1 MTDDVDKLIVEK
13 LPKLTAR
20 DKAELL
26 VQMTK
31 EAKQLTRKLHA
42 SACIVVCMFEEEGK
56 ILVQDAGMFPMPPAD
71 FYELLQNAHKNGQ
84 MGNTAKKILRP
95 N

>member
-1 MTDDVDKLIVEK
+1 MANDELK
-13 LPKLTAR
+13 PKLTAR
-20 DKAELL
+20 NKAELL

-42 SACIVVCMFEEEGK
+42 TACIVICMFEEDGE
-56 ILVQDAGMFPMPPAD
+56 IMLQDAGMFPMPPAE
-71 FYELLQNAHKNGQ
+71 FYELVQQAHKNGQ
-84 MGNTAKKILRP
+84 LGPIAKKILRP

>member
-1 MTDDVDKLIVEK
+1 MTDDPDKVIVEK

-42 SACIVVCMFEEEGK
+42 TACIVICMFEDEGQ
-56 ILVQDAGMFPMPPAD
+56 IRLQDAGMFPMPPAD
-71 FYELLQNAHKNGQ
+71 FYELVKQAHQNGQ
-84 MGNTAKKILRP
+84 LGPTAKKILRP

>member
-1 MTDDVDKLIVEK
+1 MADDELK
-13 LPKLTAR
+13 PKLTAR

-42 SACIVVCMFEEEGK
+42 SACIVICMFEEDGQ
-56 ILVQDAGMFPMPPAD
+56 IMLQDAGMFPMPPVD
-71 FYELLQNAHKNGQ
+71 FYELVKNAHQNGQ
-84 MGNTAKKILRP
+84 LGPTAKKILRP